1 MHLNITPEGIL
12 QFDDVKIAYR
22 NFAGRADDYN
32 TEGDRN
38 FVIVIDD
45 QEIADTLIEEGWN
58 VKIKP
63 PRVEGEEP
71 FIFLKVKVKFGGF
84 REPNINLI
92 SGKARVCLN
101 EETVGCLDD
110 ADILYM
116 DLDVRPYN
124 WKKGNKSG
132 RTAYLQGAHI
142 EQRVDRFTERYM
154 ED

>member
-12 QFDDVKIAYR
+12 QFDDVKIAFR
-22 NFAGRADDYN
+22 NFEGRGDDFN
-32 TEGDRN
+32 REGDRN
-38 FVIVIDD
+38 FVVVIDD
-45 QEIADTLIEEGWN
+45 QEIADVLIEEGWN

-71 FIFLKVKVKFGGF
+71 FMFLKVKVKFGGF

-92 SGKARVCLN
+92 SGNARVRLT
-101 EETVGCLDD
+101 EDTVGCLDD
-110 ADILYM
+110 ADILHV

-124 WKKGNKSG
+124 WEKGSKSG

-142 EQRVDRFTERYM
+142 EQRVDRFTARYM